1 MRASAKIFWI
11 LGVFFLIVAV
21 AYGFV
26 TGRYE
31 PMGIE
36 PVGFPALLALAGL
49 GFMIAMVLTLTIRHN
64 ELNSSDDSDAEIAP
78 NAGVQGSFS
87 PYSWAPLWA
96 AIGAAL
102 CFLGVAAGWWI
113 FAFGVIFAVYGILS
127 WVLEF
132 SVGQHQH

>member
-1 MRASAKIFWI
+1 MRATAKIFWI
-11 LGVFFLIVAV
+11 LAVFFLIVSI
-21 AYGFV
+21 AYAFV

-36 PVGFPALLALAGL
+36 TVGFPAMLGL
-49 GFMIAMVLTLTIRHN
+49 TGLSVMIAMAASLTAKKNYLGGSD
-64 ELNSSDDSDAEIAP
+64 ELDGEVSDD
-78 NAGVQGSFS
+78 AGVQGSFA

-96 AIGAAL
+96 SLGAAL

-113 FAFGVIFAVYGILS
+113 FAFGVMFAIYGILN

-132 SVGQHQH
+132 SVGQHAH